1 MASLVRMLLLCCLA
15 WSVRGT
21 DEDPQGEDNSRPLL
35 STKYGK
41 LLGKTSG
48 ARGTD
53 RRVHGFLGIP
63 FAKPPVGEL
72 RFAPPQPPVPWSSVR
87 DASNY
92 RAMCLQNTAAMEMI
106 NEYFKGSFKVPPI
119 SEDCLTL
126 DVYMPADRAQDTKL
140 PVMFFIHGGGLAMGG
155 SPMFDGSAFCAY
167 DNVVLVVIQYRLGAL
182 GFFSTGDKKA
192 PGNYGFLDQVAALQW
207 VQENI
212 EDFGGDP
219 QSVTIFGESA
229 GGVSV
234 AAQILS
240 PLSKGLF
247 HKAIAESGTAIMP
260 SLMVTPD
267 KTMIALNLAAN
278 VSGCD
283 VAEIFECL
291 KEKNEEEMTSII
303 KAMTFMPFPGTVD
316 GLFLPKAA
324 EEILAS
330 KEINKVPLLIGVT
343 EQEFGWIL
351 PTMMNLSGLVDG
363 MDKAMVESFL
373 YALPYWHNAPSAV
386 SFMMEEYFGDTS
398 DPLEIRNKFLD
409 FCGDVVFVVP
419 ALKTARYH
427 RDAGFPVYFYEFQHR
442 PSVFKDTKPDFV
454 KADHGDQLLF
464 VTGGPFQNMFLGN
477 FTDEEKELSKTVMK
491 YWANFARNG
500 DPNGP
505 GLAKWPQHAED
516 EDYLQINLKQKASQR
531 LIHKRFVFW
540 TKSFPEKMQKISEGS
555 HTEL

>member
-1 MASLVRMLLLCCLA
+1 MGSLVGIFLLCCLA
-15 WSVRGT
+15 WSVRGI
-21 DEDPQGEDNSRPLL
+21 DEEPHGDDNSRPLL

-53 RRVHGFLGIP
+53 RRVHTFLGIP

-87 DASNY
+87 DASNH
-92 RAMCLQNTAAMEMI
+92 RAMCLQNKASMESLE
-106 NEYFKGSFKVPPI
+106 EYFKEAFKLPPI

-126 DVYMPADRAQDTKL
+126 DVYTPADRGQNAKL
-140 PVMFFIHGGGLAMGG
+140 PVMVSIHGGGLAAGG
-155 SPMFDGSAFCAY
+155 GFTTDGSAFCAY
-167 DNVVLVVIQYRLGAL
+167 DDVVLVVIQYRLGVL
-182 GFFSTGDKKA
+182 GFFSTGDEKA
-192 PGNYGFLDQVAALQW
+192 PGNYGFLDQVAALRW

-219 QSVTIFGESA
+219 QSVTIFGASA
-229 GGVSV
+229 GGASV
-234 AAQILS
+234 ATHVVS

-247 HKAIAESGTAIMP
+247 HKAIAESGTAIKP
-260 SLMVTPD
+260 SFMGTPEQ
-267 KTMIALNLAAN
+267 IQSALNMTAK

-283 VAEIFECL
+283 TAKLFECL
-291 KEKNEEEMTSII
+291 KEKTEEEMTSIVV
-303 KAMTFMPFPGTVD
+303 AMTFLQFPATVD
-316 GLFLPKAA
+316 GLFLPKPP
-324 EEILAS
+324 EEILS
-330 KEINKVPLLIGVT
+330 SREINNVSLLIGVT
-343 EQEFGWIL
+343 EQEFGWII
-351 PTMMNLSGLVDG
+351 PSIMNITGLIDG
-363 MDKAMVESFL
+363 MDKAVVESYL
-373 YALPYWHNAPSAV
+373 RALPYWHNAPSAV